1 MEFAIQARLV
11 EWRGAVLV
19 RDETR
24 LGSATALD
32 DAVRAARAHAADGFT
47 VWIYEVDRG
56 SGTQPAY
63 TRVDVVRPDPPRPR
77 R

>member
-11 EWRGAVLV
+11 EWRDTVLV

-24 LGSATALD
+24 LDSATALD

-47 VWIYEVDRG
+47 VWIYQVDRG
-56 SGTQPAY
+56 SRTQPAY
-63 TRVDVVRPDPPRPR
+63 TRVDVLRPHLPRPR